1 MAVTRKPL
9 ILLIMLLLGGCMTV
23 AEKEAI
29 EALPMYGQP
38 ELARS
43 DYLQRQDAA
52 FIQQASYRY
61 RGDLKRAGRAWSGQ
75 GFEILRLGDPD
86 EAMRRFN
93 RAWLL
98 DRENY
103 QVYWG
108 FAQVLVIRGELAD
121 AAHYLEQALELL
133 DDPYQKPALLTDMG
147 TVYSLQ
153 GEQAESARAG
163 QGVPLFEQANA
174 QFAEAVALDGS
185 YLPVWQRWVRS
196 RYREGDY
203 RGAWEK
209 VWQAR
214 ERGVALS
221 RPFLQE
227 LSERMPEPPAPDTA
241 AIR

>member
-1 MAVTRKPL
+1 MGVTR
-9 ILLIMLLLGGCMTV
+9 ILLLLLIVLLAGCMTV

-38 ELARS
+38 GLDRS

-52 FIQQASYRY
+52 FIKQTAYRY
-61 RGDLKRAGRAWSGQ
+61 RGDLPRASREWSRQ

-86 EAMRRFN
+86 GAMRRFN

-98 DRENY
+98 DKDNY
-103 QVYWG
+103 QIYWG
-108 FAQVLVIRGELAD
+108 FAQVLVMRGELVD

-153 GEQAESARAG
+153 GEQAESAEVG
-163 QGVPLFEQANA
+163 QGAALFAQANSR
-174 QFAEAVALDGS
+174 FAAALALDGA
-185 YLPVWQRWVRS
+185 YQPVWQRWARS
-196 RYREGDY
+196 LYRQGDY

-209 VWQAR
+209 VRQAR
-214 ERGVALS
+214 QHGVDDFSRGFIQDLS
-221 RPFLQE
+221 AHLPQ
-227 LSERMPEPPAPDTA
+227 AGTW
-241 AIR
+241 